1 MTELALFARAKG
13 RVGKNLAMRTEQL
26 RLVVSAEDAHRGRAL
41 SRRNELPASAM
52 SFRRQPVAA
61 RRRHGAARPFSG
73 VSESRAKLK
82 ASKLLVVSLRRE
94 RAVAR
99 SLLRSWPT
107 RG

>member
-1 MTELALFARAKG
+1 M
-13 RVGKNLAMRTEQL
+13 AMRTEQL

-41 SRRNELPASAM
+41 SRRNELPASAV

-61 RRRHGAARPFSG
+61 RRYHGAARPFG

-94 RAVAR
+94 RAVAH
-99 SLLRSWPT
+99 SLLR
-107 RG
+107 

>member
-1 MTELALFARAKG
+1 MREAHACGPTTEGPGR

-26 RLVVSAEDAHRGRAL
+26 RLVVSAEDAHRSRAL
-41 SRRNELPASAM
+41 SRRNELPASAV

-99 SLLRSWPT
+99 SLLRK
-107 RG
+107 